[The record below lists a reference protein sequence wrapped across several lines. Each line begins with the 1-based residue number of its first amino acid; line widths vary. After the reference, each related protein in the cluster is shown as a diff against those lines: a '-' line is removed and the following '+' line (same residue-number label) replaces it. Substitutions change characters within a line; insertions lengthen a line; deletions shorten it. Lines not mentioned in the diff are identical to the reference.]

1 MEKNKSTRGNG
12 KPFPLPFRKDGAAED
27 GRFRGAIFDMDG
39 TILDS
44 MGMWKVIDREY
55 LARFGKEAPAD
66 LQRRIEGFS
75 VPETA
80 RYFKDTFGIPDS
92 TEEIVAAWNEMARE
106 EYLYRLQL
114 KPGAEAYLRRL
125 RGEGVKLGIAT
136 TNYRDL
142 TEACLRRLGILDL
155 FDAVVTSG
163 EIEKGKPDPEIFL
176 KAAEAMGVRPA
187 DCAVFEDLP
196 AGLLAGKRAGMRTA
210 AVWDAASAS
219 VDAEKRAM
227 ADAYAA
233 SWEEWMKE
241 TAEDLPESENDVSI
255 QESEL

>member
-1 MEKNKSTRGNG
+1 MTDLRNV
-12 KPFPLPFRKDGAAED
+12 
-27 GRFRGAIFDMDG
+27 RGAVFDMDG

-44 MGMWKVIDREY
+44 MGMWQDIDRRY

-80 RYFKDTFGIPDS
+80 RYFKEAFGIPDG
-92 TEEIVAAWNEMARE
+92 TDEIIAAWNEMARE
-106 EYLYRLQL
+106 EYLYVLQL
-114 KPGAEAYLRRL
+114 KPGAEEYLRRL
-125 RGEGVKLGIAT
+125 HEGGILLGIAT

-155 FDAVVTSG
+155 FDAVVTSA

-176 KAAEAMGVRPA
+176 KAAQAMGLSPG
-187 DCAVFEDLP
+187 DCIVFEDLP
-196 AGLLAGKRAGMRTA
+196 TGLLAGKRAGMKTVAVYDPAAA
-210 AVWDAASAS
+210 AVDGQ
-219 VDAEKRAM
+219 KRAM

-233 SWEEWMKE
+233 SWEEWIKE
-241 TAEDLPESENDVSI
+241 TAGLLPESENDVSI

>member
-1 MEKNKSTRGNG
+1 MND
-12 KPFPLPFRKDGAAED
+12 FRNI
-27 GRFRGAIFDMDG
+27 RGAVFDMDG

-44 MGMWKVIDREY
+44 MGMWQDIDRRY
-55 LARFGKEAPAD
+55 LARFGTEAPAD

-80 RYFKDTFGIPDS
+80 RYFKDAFGIPDS
-92 TEEIVAAWNEMARE
+92 MDEIIAAWNEMARE
-106 EYLYRLQL
+106 EYLYFLQL

-125 RGEGVKLGIAT
+125 HESGVKLGIAT

-142 TEACLRRLGILDL
+142 TEACLKRLGILDL
-155 FDAVVTSG
+155 FDAVVTSA

-176 KAAEAMGVRPA
+176 KAAEAMGTAPE

-196 AGLLAGKRAGMRTA
+196 AGLLAGKRAGMRTV
-210 AVWDAASAS
+210 AVYDAAAAS
-219 VDAEKRAM
+219 VDAQKRAM

-241 TAEDLPESENDVSI
+241 TAEDLPE
-255 QESEL
+255 

>member
-1 MEKNKSTRGNG
+1 MTG
-12 KPFPLPFRKDGAAED
+12 FHDI
-27 GRFRGAIFDMDG
+27 RGAVFDMDG

-44 MGMWKVIDREY
+44 MGMWQDIDRRY

-80 RYFKDTFGIPDS
+80 RYFKEAFGIPDG
-92 TEEIVAAWNEMARE
+92 TDEIIAAWNEMARE
-106 EYLYRLQL
+106 EYLTRLQL
-114 KPGAEAYLRRL
+114 KPGAKAYLRRL
-125 RGEGVKLGIAT
+125 HCAGIPLGIAT

-155 FDAVVTSG
+155 FSAVVTSG
-163 EIEKGKPDPEIFL
+163 DIEKGKPDPEIFL
-176 KAAEAMGVRPA
+176 KAAKIMAVPPE
-187 DCAVFEDLP
+187 DCVVFEDLP
-196 AGLLAGKRAGMRTA
+196 AGLLAGKRAGMKTVAVYDPAAA
-210 AVWDAASAS
+210 AVDAR
-219 VDAEKRAM
+219 KRAM

-233 SWEEWMKE
+233 SWKEWMKE
-241 TAEDLPESENDVSI
+241 TAGLLPESENDVSI

>member
-1 MEKNKSTRGNG
+1 MTG
-12 KPFPLPFRKDGAAED
+12 FHDI
-27 GRFRGAIFDMDG
+27 RGAVFDMDG

-44 MGMWKVIDREY
+44 MGMWQDIDRRY

-80 RYFKDTFGIPDS
+80 RYFKEAFGIPDG
-92 TEEIVAAWNEMARE
+92 TDEIIAAWNEMARE
-106 EYLYRLQL
+106 EYLYVLQL
-114 KPGAEAYLRRL
+114 KPGAEEYLRRL
-125 RGEGVKLGIAT
+125 HCAGIPLGIAT

-155 FDAVVTSG
+155 FSAVVTSG
-163 EIEKGKPDPEIFL
+163 DIEKGKPDPEIFL
-176 KAAEAMGVRPA
+176 KAAKIMAVPPE
-187 DCAVFEDLP
+187 DCVVFEDLP
-196 AGLLAGKRAGMRTA
+196 AGLLAGKRAGMKTVAVYDPAAA
-210 AVWDAASAS
+210 AVDAR
-219 VDAEKRAM
+219 KRAM

-233 SWEEWMKE
+233 SWEEWIKE
-241 TAEDLPESENDVSI
+241 TAGLLPESENDVSI

>member
-1 MEKNKSTRGNG
+1 MTDLR
-12 KPFPLPFRKDGAAED
+12 KP
-27 GRFRGAIFDMDG
+27 RGAVFDMDG

-44 MGMWKVIDREY
+44 MGMWQDIDRRY

-80 RYFKDTFGIPDS
+80 RYFKETFGIPDS
-92 TEEIVAAWNEMARE
+92 TEKIIADWNEMARE
-106 EYLYRLQL
+106 EYLYVLQL
-114 KPGAEAYLRRL
+114 KPGAEAYLRSL
-125 RGEGVKLGIAT
+125 HGRGVQLGIAT

-155 FDAVVTSG
+155 FDAVVTSA

-176 KAAEAMGVRPA
+176 KAAQVMGLSPG
-187 DCAVFEDLP
+187 DCVVFEDLP
-196 AGLLAGKRAGMRTA
+196 AGLLAGKRAGMKTVAVYDPAAA
-210 AVWDAASAS
+210 AVDAR
-219 VDAEKRAM
+219 KRAM

-241 TAEDLPESENDVSI
+241 TAEDLPE
-255 QESEL
+255 

>member
-1 MEKNKSTRGNG
+1 MTAAPLTPAVPDMEKNKSTRGNG

-92 TEEIVAAWNEMARE
+92 TEEIIAAWNKMARE

-176 KAAEAMGVRPA
+176 KAAEA
-187 DCAVFEDLP
+187 L
-196 AGLLAGKRAGMRTA
+196 GL
-210 AVWDAASAS
+210 
-219 VDAEKRAM
+219 
-227 ADAYAA
+227 
-233 SWEEWMKE
+233 
-241 TAEDLPESENDVSI
+241 
-255 QESEL
+255 

>member
-1 MEKNKSTRGNG
+1 MSD
-12 KPFPLPFRKDGAAED
+12 FRNM
-27 GRFRGAIFDMDG
+27 RGAVFDMDG

-44 MGMWKVIDREY
+44 MGMWQDIDRRY

-80 RYFKDTFGIPDS
+80 RYFKEAFGIPDG
-92 TEEIVAAWNEMARE
+92 TDEIIAAWNEMARE
-106 EYLYRLQL
+106 EYLFRLQL
-114 KPGAEAYLRRL
+114 KPGAEAYLRSL
-125 RGEGVKLGIAT
+125 HERGILLGIAT

-142 TEACLRRLGILDL
+142 TEGCLRRLGILDL
-155 FDAVVTSG
+155 FTAVVTSG

-176 KAAEAMGVRPA
+176 KAAQAMGLSPG
-187 DCAVFEDLP
+187 DCLVFEDLP
-196 AGLLAGKRAGMRTA
+196 AGLLAGKRAGMRTVAVYDRA
-210 AVWDAASAS
+210 AAA

-241 TAEDLPESENDVSI
+241 TAGMPE
-255 QESEL
+255 